1 MMTSF
6 LRCGGFYILYI
17 DLPCRNAVIIM
28 QYIIYSILER
38 SHIQNI
44 GPLVCVL
51 GCDIALGPTA
61 LGLYHIL
68 KHKPQVLYFV
78 YVTY

>member
-51 GCDIALGPTA
+51 GCDM
-61 LGLYHIL
+61 GLRPSGYITSSNTNLRSYIL
-68 KHKPQVLYFV
+68 YM
-78 YVTY
+78 